1 MREDELVEPRS
12 GSMLP
17 DAPLPRGSSANLS
30 VAGFLRFSLT
40 AVAISPCVGP
50 PDHRRPRPAPGL
62 FSRYHRARPQVHLL
76 LSGRSLYVSDWMNF
90 PGGGSPVT
98 SPTRIGVF
106 SSICVLRVEGQPTTH
121 LDPLVS
127 KLLAQGFRCP
137 IGSAGPHDR
146 SQARRHL
153 QHTPLRQCI

>member
-1 MREDELVEPRS
+1 
-12 GSMLP
+12 
-17 DAPLPRGSSANLS
+17 
-30 VAGFLRFSLT
+30 
-40 AVAISPCVGP
+40 
-50 PDHRRPRPAPGL
+50 
-62 FSRYHRARPQVHLL
+62 
-76 LSGRSLYVSDWMNF
+76 MNF

-153 QHTPLRQCI
+153 HHNTLRHCSVGLMQDQLDVTVRMHGICLATVACLPASRFHVQDKTSNFGPTR